1 MSSLEGKLINNT
13 YKDLLQISNNNVGVD
28 DTARYIEDG
37 EGTPSVLSISTSNV
51 GIGTTDPLDSLHIF
65 NASGDASLRF
75 DSSNG
80 QSMRIDQNSIRTF
93 TNNGFNIFT
102 NAIETNNNGTNGIS
116 INNGGLLGVGTVSP
130 AARLHVSQPAEE
142 QDDSRAAI
150 ARWELFTNS
159 NVNFDIFG
167 DAHPASPGWFQIGG
181 WNTDVGISIV
191 TDTQANVE
199 GGVSNEGLFL
209 KGGKIGIGTRSA
221 ASTFTI
227 AGNSNTSS
235 TLSNDPP
242 FAAIENLRPDYTND
256 YVFGGLA
263 FTKSGAAYNQ
273 NGNFSSGIRAGL
285 IVKYDGDS
293 LSNTGNANVG
303 LKMDFQTAEESAG
316 NGNVRMRIQGDGNI
330 GMGTLTPQA
339 KLQVAYSYGD
349 VSNAPLFQETVRIR
363 GDWTSAGSG
372 PAVTFTNFHTG
383 ANDVGPSL
391 DEYNLAAIQASD
403 MDGKWSGGLK
413 FFITPNSDNGGVD
426 GGTSLVEAMRID
438 SEGSI
443 TWGTPS
449 AVSSSFW
456 GKGKISYTKSWDPSS
471 IAYPTIGSDGGGSLI
486 MLDNPHCNY
495 RFDNALGS
503 ASRPFGDTDNASV
516 YGGRA
521 GIRCQIAAKTGS
533 FWDVGVAHVDGDS
546 TADGNEFFM
555 IHKYNSVKP
564 GLVISANTNI
574 VTVGNDIRT
583 CNWNTDGNTR
593 PLVTHADTY
602 ANVYKWA
609 VIGGHGR
616 SQGGA
621 LGVWDMRTPGPHD
634 FTKGTIGAIF
644 TSWNMNN
651 TTPYADGLGFATYT
665 DSTGGADNLML
676 ISKSSN
682 AIKLSRVGYMDT
694 STQSASDF
702 NNGSIYTVNV
712 TSASDSRVK
721 EDVQPIT
728 HALEKIM
735 QLEPVTYKW
744 TDQYI
749 QSGASK
755 NADENIFDEESN
767 RIIPQTKTTN
777 VGLIAQQVEQVLPTV
792 VHQDRLSL
800 QDETEYLKN
809 IDYDKLV
816 PHMIRAMQEMS
827 DKIDTLQSQ
836 IETLQS
842 K

>member
-1 MSSLEGKLINNT
+1 MSSLEGKLLNNT

-37 EGTPSVLSISTSNV
+37 EGTPSVLSLSTTRV
-51 GIGTTDPLDSLHIF
+51 GIGTTDPLDSLHIR
-65 NASGDASLRF
+65 NAAGDADIRLE
-75 DSSNG
+75 SSNG
-80 QSMRIDQNSIRTF
+80 QILRMDQNSIRTLS
-93 TNNGFNIFT
+93 NSGFNIFT
-102 NAIETNNNGTNGIS
+102 NAIETNNNATNGIS
-116 INNGGLLGVGTVSP
+116 ISTNGFVGVGTVSP
-130 AARLHVSQPAEE
+130 EARLHVSQPASV
-142 QDDSRAAI
+142 QDDSRGAI
-150 ARWELFTNS
+150 ARWELVDNS

-191 TDTQANVE
+191 SDVRANVE
-199 GGVSNEGLFL
+199 GGVSNKGLFL
-209 KGGKIGIGTRSA
+209 KDSKIGVGTRSA

-242 FAAIENLRPDYTND
+242 FVAIENTRPDYTDD

-263 FTKSGAAYNQ
+263 FTKSGASYNQ

-285 IVKYDGDS
+285 IVKYDGDV
-293 LSNTGNANVG
+293 LSNSGSGNVG
-303 LKMDFQTAEESAG
+303 LKMDFQTAAEDNG
-316 NGNVRMRIQGDGNI
+316 NGNVRMRIQGDGNVGI
-330 GMGTLTPQA
+330 GTLSPQA
-339 KLQVAYSYGD
+339 KLQVAYSEGD
-349 VSNAPLFQETVRIR
+349 VSNVPLFQETVRIR
-363 GDWTSAGSG
+363 GDWTSNGSG
-372 PAVTFTNFHTG
+372 PAITFTNFHTS
-383 ANDVGPSL
+383 ANDMSPSL
-391 DEYNLAAIQASD
+391 NEYNIAAIQASD
-403 MDGKWSGGLK
+403 MDGEWSGGLK
-413 FFITPNSDNGGVD
+413 FFITPRHSMGGDV
-426 GGTSLVEAMRID
+426 GGTSLVEAVRID

-449 AVSSSFW
+449 DIAGSYW
-456 GKGKISYTKSWDPSS
+456 GVGKISYSKSWDPTS
-471 IAYPTIGSDGGGSLI
+471 IPYPTIGSGGEGSLI

-495 RFDNALGS
+495 RFDNAMSGV
-503 ASRPFGDTDNASV
+503 SRPYGDTDNASL

-521 GIRCQIAAKTGS
+521 GLRCQVAAQTGS
-533 FWDVGVAHVDGDS
+533 YWDVGITHVDGDS
-546 TADGNEFFM
+546 TASGNEFFV
-555 IHKYNSVKP
+555 IHKHGITKP
-564 GLVISANTNI
+564 GFVVQSDGDVVVSKNI
-574 VTVGNDIRT
+574 QT
-583 CNWNTDGNTR
+583 CYWNTDGNTR
-593 PLVTHADTY
+593 SLVSHGGSYVNA
-602 ANVYKWA
+602 YKWA
-609 VIGGHGR
+609 IIGGAAR

-621 LGVWDMRTPGPHD
+621 LGVWDIRTPGPHD

-644 TSWNMNN
+644 TSWGMNN
-651 TTPYADGLGFATYT
+651 TPPYADGLGFHTYT

-682 AIKLSRVGYMDT
+682 AIKMSRLGYTDN
-694 STQSASDF
+694 STQNTGDF
-702 NNGSIYTVNV
+702 HTGSIYTVNV

-728 HALEKIM
+728 DALNKIM

-749 QSGASK
+749 ENGASK
-755 NADENIFDEESN
+755 NAEENIFDEESN
-767 RIIPQTKTTN
+767 RIMPQTKTTN

-792 VHQDRLSL
+792 VHQDRMSL

-827 DKIDTLQSQ
+827 EKIDTLQSQ
-836 IETLQS
+836 IETLQN

>member
-1 MSSLEGKLINNT
+1 MSSLEGKLLNNT

-37 EGTPSVLSISTSNV
+37 EGTPSILSLSTTRV
-51 GIGTTDPLDSLHIF
+51 GIGTTDPLDSLHIL
-65 NASGDASLRF
+65 NTSGDASVRF
-75 DSSNG
+75 EASNG
-80 QSMRIDQNSIRTF
+80 QIMRIDQNSIRTLS
-93 TNNGFNIFT
+93 NNGFNIFT
-102 NAIETNNNGTNGIS
+102 NAIETNNNATNGIS
-116 INNGGLLGVGTVSP
+116 IKNDGLLGVGTVSP
-130 AARLHVSQPAEE
+130 TARLHVSQSAEVD
-142 QDDSRAAI
+142 DDSRAAI
-150 ARWELFTNS
+150 ARWELANNS

-167 DAHPASPGWFQIGG
+167 DTHPASPGWFQIGG
-181 WNTDVGISIV
+181 WNADVGISIV
-191 TDTQANVE
+191 SDTKADVE
-199 GGVSNEGLFL
+199 GGLSNKGLFL
-209 KGGKIGIGTRSA
+209 RDGKIGVGTRSA
-221 ASTFTI
+221 ASTFTV
-227 AGNSNTSS
+227 AGTSNTSS

-242 FAAIENLRPDYTND
+242 FVAIENTRPDYIND
-256 YVFGGLA
+256 YVFGGIA
-263 FTKSGAAYNQ
+263 FTKSGATYNQ

-293 LSNTGNANVG
+293 LSNSGTSNVG
-303 LKMDFQTAEESAG
+303 LKMDFQTAEENAG
-316 NGNVRMRIQGDGNI
+316 NGNVRMRIQGDGNVGI
-330 GMGTLTPQA
+330 GTLLPQA

-349 VSNAPLFQETVRIR
+349 VSNVPLFQETVRIR

-372 PAVTFTNFHTG
+372 PAITFTNFHTG

-403 MDGKWSGGLK
+403 LDGRWSGGLK
-413 FFITPNSDNGGVD
+413 FFITPRHDSGGDV

-438 SEGSI
+438 SAGTI

-449 AVSSSFW
+449 AVDSSFW
-456 GKGKISYTKSWDPSS
+456 GVGKISYTKSWDPNS
-471 IAYPTIGSDGGGSLI
+471 IAYPTIGSGGEGSLI

-495 RFDNALGS
+495 RFDNALS
-503 ASRPFGDTDNASV
+503 TPSRPFGDTDNASV

-533 FWDVGVAHVDGDS
+533 YWDVGLAHVDGDS
-546 TADGNEFFM
+546 TTDGNEFFV
-555 IHKYNSVKP
+555 IHKHGSVKP
-564 GLVISANTNI
+564 GLVITSGGD
-574 VTVGNDIRT
+574 TVVGRDIKT
-583 CNWNTDGNTR
+583 CYWNTDGSVR
-593 PLVTHADTY
+593 PLVTHTGTY
-602 ANVYKWA
+602 VNAYKWA
-609 VIGGHGR
+609 VIGGGSR

-651 TTPYADGLGFATYT
+651 TSPYADGLGFATYT
-665 DSTGGADNLML
+665 DSTGGGDNLML
-676 ISKSSN
+676 LHKTSN
-682 AIKLSRVGYMDT
+682 QIKVSRIGYTDN
-694 STQSASDF
+694 STQNTGDF
-702 NNGSIYTVNV
+702 HTGSIYTVNV
-712 TSASDSRVK
+712 TNASDSRVK

-728 HALEKIM
+728 DALDKIM

-749 QSGASK
+749 QSGASR
-755 NADENIFDEESN
+755 NAEENIFDEESN
-767 RIIPQTKTTN
+767 RIMPQTKTTN

-792 VHQDRLSL
+792 VHQDRMSL
-800 QDETEYLKN
+800 QGETEYLKN

-836 IETLQS
+836 IETLQN